1 MIESSSK
8 EDISFK
14 IIDSERQAFTIIFSI
29 IENKLQILINENSTL
44 SISYKAE
51 LEVKNFQEINKFFL
65 QFDTIEEIC
74 DFIKSLDNPEEKIKI
89 KKEKNFTDLVI
100 ILPKISKS
108 KENNIKLKIPQIEL
122 KESELIVKLCQQVS
136 KIDLLESKVN
146 FLFHCCGK
154 TEKDFYLY
162 EDILSNFRNMQI
174 DSEIA
179 KIEDLYLVSNGIRE
193 KLNKSI
199 KEIKLLYRA
208 SRDGDSG
215 NNFHS
220 MCDGKENTV
229 TFIKSKNGK
238 RFGGFASEAWNSN
251 NSWSNDKNSFLFSL
265 DNQEYY
271 YSINT
276 NNINNN
282 NRLFGS
288 NYNICGIF
296 GSKQFGPTWGG
307 NNSYDLMI
315 NNKCLNNDSSQ
326 TNQNVYNYKGK
337 SYALSGANNFQV
349 EDYETYELILV

>member
-1 MIESSSK
+1 M
-8 EDISFK
+8 
-14 IIDSERQAFTIIFSI
+14 
-29 IENKLQILINENSTL
+29 
-44 SISYKAE
+44 
-51 LEVKNFQEINKFFL
+51 
-65 QFDTIEEIC
+65 
-74 DFIKSLDNPEEKIKI
+74 
-89 KKEKNFTDLVI
+89 
-100 ILPKISKS
+100 PKISKS

-162 EDILSNFRNMQI
+162 EDILSNFGNIKI

-208 SRDGDSG
+208 SRDGDLG

-229 TFIKSKNGK
+229 TFIKSRNGK
-238 RFGGFASEAWNSN
+238 RFGGFASKAWNSN

-265 DNQEYY
+265 DNHECYN
-271 YSINT
+271 SINT
-276 NNINNN
+276 SNINYNN
-282 NRLFGS
+282 SLFG
-288 NYNICGIF
+288 NNWGIF
-296 GSKQFGPTWGG
+296 GSKKYGPIWGG

-349 EDYETYELILV
+349 EDYETYQLILA